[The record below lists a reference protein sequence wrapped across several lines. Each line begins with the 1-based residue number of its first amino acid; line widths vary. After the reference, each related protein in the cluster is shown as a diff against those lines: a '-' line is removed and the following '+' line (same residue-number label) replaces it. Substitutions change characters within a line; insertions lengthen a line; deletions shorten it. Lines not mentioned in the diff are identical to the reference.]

1 MNTNASLKQSNRWRL
16 RYQISLGYAMPI
28 TLSLIATGI
37 IFGNVQVVREEQK
50 VFTRVTEIEEKIGII
65 GFNAQ
70 NVSRATRGYLLDRNL
85 LYTTSYDK
93 GKQIVNQGMDEL
105 DRLIIDPEQRK
116 NFTQLKGSIQELLA
130 VNDSLMNLVS
140 DGKQAEAVA
149 QWKREGGRQVAEVV
163 EKLLDTMRERQAV
176 LIGIAL
182 KNQDEAL
189 NALSNTSLVTTILVV
204 VGSALLG
211 IWIVTAVSQQ
221 MAEVSSTMAA
231 SSSEIAAT
239 VEQQERT
246 SSSQAASV
254 NETTATMDELSA
266 SSRQSAEQAE
276 SAAAASQ
283 RVLHLVEDGNRSV
296 SQTLESMT
304 EMRLQMNAIA
314 QQISQLST
322 QATQIGSITQLVTD
336 VANQTNMLALNAAV
350 EAVRAGEH
358 GKGFSVVAAEIRKL
372 ADRSKESAQKID
384 SLVTEI
390 QGAID
395 TTVMATEEGTKRV
408 EVGLGASQQTAGA
421 FDEVARAIDMVV
433 ISNQQISLNIRQ
445 QAIAV
450 DQVVQ
455 AMNSLNQ
462 GAKQTA
468 EGIAQTRIGTR
479 RLEEAARDLQEMV

>member
-1 MNTNASLKQSNRWRL
+1 MNSPLKNDSHWRL

-28 TLSLIATGI
+28 ALSIIATTVVLN
-37 IFGNVQVVREEQK
+37 NVQSVREQQAT
-50 VFTRVTEIEEKIGII
+50 FNRVTQVEEKIGLL

-70 NVSRATRGYLLDRNL
+70 TVSRSTRGYLLDQNPVSITAFEQARRNADKAMTDLEAIVVDARQRETLGELKQDLAQLISINEKL
-85 LYTTSYDK
+85 LTIARQNPA
-93 GKQIVNQGMDEL
+93 GAI
-105 DRLIIDPEQRK
+105 
-116 NFTQLKGSIQELLA
+116 
-130 VNDSLMNLVS
+130 
-140 DGKQAEAVA
+140 AE
-149 QWKREGGRQVAEVV
+149 WKRDGGRQAIQSV
-163 EKLLDTMRERQAV
+163 ERLVEILRSRQSELV
-176 LIGIAL
+176 DKTLKDQNDAL
-182 KNQDEAL
+182 T
-189 NALSNTSLVTTILVV
+189 ALSNISLLTTGLAVL
-204 VGSALLG
+204 GSTVLG
-211 IWIVTAVSQQ
+211 IWIVVAVSRQ
-221 MAEVSSTMAA
+221 MFEVSSSLAA

-246 SSSQAASV
+246 SSAQAASV

-283 RVLHLVEDGNRSV
+283 RVLHLVEDGNRTV
-296 SQTLESMT
+296 GQTLESMT
-304 EMRLQMNAIA
+304 EMRMQMNAIA
-314 QQISQLST
+314 QQISQLSS
-322 QATQIGSITQLVTD
+322 QAAQIGSITQLVTD

-384 SLVTEI
+384 GLVTEI

-395 TTVMATEEGTKRV
+395 TTVMATEEGSKRV
-408 EVGLGASQQTAGA
+408 EVGLTASQQTAGA

-433 ISNQQISLNIRQ
+433 VSNQQISLNIRQ

-455 AMNSLNQ
+455 AMNALNQ